1 MEDKINEGE
10 TLEKKEEKKGNM
22 IQRDDDDNC
31 MKKNKTH
38 PVFVDDLLS
47 LPLRLLSCLDT

>member
-1 MEDKINEGE
+1 MKDKINEGE
-10 TLEKKEEKKGNM
+10 TLEKKEEKKENM

-38 PVFVDDLLS
+38 PVFADDLLS
-47 LPLRLLSCLDT
+47 LPLRLLSCFDT